1 SHDFA
6 GDTVEGIKAVWQA
19 PQLFGVGSPAGGGAH
34 LVGSLADLP
43 YVLADLEQDFIAPR
57 NTQALI
63 WKELV
68 PSLLTSAVL
77 ARWWN
82 VTSNEIHAVALY
94 QRSGEELLLASEH
107 DAELRTEVMVILSDR
122 LLPRRMDEVERA
134 MLSRTVPELIPSLLP
149 ADTFYLAAEFEHRH
163 PKELSSFGG
172 AATELASLRQ
182 QHPEELSWKRLSRD
196 FGVPH
201 PTLAQTYARELL
213 NVPPMPAFSGYASRL
228 LGESWDSSNLYWARL
243 ADETGHSPMELNVLV
258 PQFTQRMVEK
268 IFATDFEDWPA
279 ILRAMRETGEDFRHS
294 KLASIQDIPN
304 QQR

>member
-1 SHDFA
+1 
-6 GDTVEGIKAVWQA
+6 
-19 PQLFGVGSPAGGGAH
+19 
-34 LVGSLADLP
+34 
-43 YVLADLEQDFIAPR
+43 
-57 NTQALI
+57 
-63 WKELV
+63 
-68 PSLLTSAVL
+68 
-77 ARWWN
+77 
-82 VTSNEIHAVALY
+82 
-94 QRSGEELLLASEH
+94 
-107 DAELRTEVMVILSDR
+107 
-122 LLPRRMDEVERA
+122 MDEVEQA
-134 MLSRTVPELIPSLLP
+134 MLSGTVSELIPGMLP
-149 ADTFYLAAEFEHRH
+149 ADTFYLAAEFERRH

-172 AATELASLRQ
+172 AATELTSLRQ
-182 QHPEELSWKRLSRD
+182 QHPDELSWKRLSRD

-279 ILRAMRETGEDFRHS
+279 ILRAMRETGEDFRHQ
-294 KLASIQDIPN
+294 KLASIQDTPN